1 MANFKYLDYDGLLY
15 LWQKIKARF
24 AAADSVPTSTSQ
36 LTNNSDFQTGTQ
48 VASAISAAVPTK
60 VSQLTNDSNYQTGSQ
75 VSASIAAAVA
85 AIETIE
91 FQIVSSLPASGASN
105 VIYLV
110 PVSGQQDVYDEYI
123 YIKNSWEKIGSTDV
137 DLSGYVQAADLVAV
151 TNAEIDTIVA
161 S

>member
-1 MANFKYLDYDGLLY
+1 MAIYKYLDDDGLLY

-24 AAADSVPTSTSQ
+24 ATISSVPTSTSQ

-48 VASAISAAVPTK
+48 VASAIAAAVPTN

-91 FQIVSSLPASGASN
+91 FQIVQSLPASGASN

-123 YIKNSWEKIGSTDV
+123 YISNAWEKIGSTDC
-137 DLSGYVQAADLVAV
+137 DLSGYVQASDLVAV

>member
-1 MANFKYLDYDGLLY
+1 MANIQYLDKDGLLY

-24 AAADSVPTSTSQ
+24 ASADSVPTSTSQ

-91 FQIVSSLPASGASN
+91 FQIVQSLPSSGASN

-110 PVSGQQDVYDEYI
+110 PVSGQQNVYDEYI
-123 YIKNSWEKIGSTDV
+123 YIKSAWEKIGSTDV

>member
-1 MANFKYLDYDGLLY
+1 MATYKYLDDDGLRY

-24 AAADSVPTSTSQ
+24 ATISSVPTSTSQ

-48 VASAISAAVPTK
+48 VASAISAAVPTN

-75 VSASIAAAVA
+75 VSAAIAAAVGS
-85 AIETIE
+85 IETIE
-91 FQIVSSLPASGASN
+91 FQIVQSLPASGASN

-110 PVSGQQDVYDEYI
+110 PEAGQANSYDEYI
-123 YIKNSWEKIGSTDV
+123 YINNTWEMIGTTAC
-137 DLSGYVQAADLVAV
+137 DLSGYVQSSELVAV

>member
-1 MANFKYLDYDGLLY
+1 MASYKYLDYDGLLY
-15 LWQKIKARF
+15 LWQKINARY
-24 AAADSVPTSTSQ
+24 ATVESVPTSTSQ

-75 VSASIAAAVA
+75 VSAAIAAAVSG
-85 AIETIE
+85 IETIKFE
-91 FQIVSSLPASGASN
+91 IVQSLPASGASN

-123 YIKNSWEKIGSTDV
+123 YISNSWEKIGNTDV